1 MTFRHGRR
9 GNSRIMP
16 GISKGGESPRA
27 LRVLREWLKAWW
39 HRRVPFAISVGL
51 TAFALFIYA
60 YTFIGDRPTALFA
73 FVNRL
78 ELNALDPRFR
88 LRPARYKHPD
98 PRIIIVDI
106 DQRSQE
112 ILGRWPF
119 SRTHF
124 AHLLDALRE
133 DGAKVAAFD
142 ITFSKPDETAAP
154 IRELRQTVIDRQKQ
168 GGSTDPR
175 VIADLDRLSK
185 EYDGDE
191 QFARAIERFGNV
203 VLGNFFLYSEYDLK
217 GVDEKALDR
226 YANIIAD
233 FPFPQVRAANPQ
245 TGQRD
250 LSHLMQ
256 GFGEPYSLTPKGT
269 QANIEILSG
278 ALREAHGATGFF
290 NVEADADGVVR
301 QSLLVLPY
309 GRTKNL
315 DDWDL
320 YGSLDVQAVRLYQ
333 GLPDQQTVLDFSETG
348 VTALEFGPSLVIRPD
363 AIGRMMINYEGDVAT
378 YTYISIADVV
388 RHKFPAGT
396 FNGKIVLVGASA
408 TGIGDLR
415 STPFGG
421 IDYPGVEIHANV
433 IDNIL
438 NRHFLLR
445 GANQIALD
453 LLLIFLV
460 GVPLGLWLALAQPR
474 SMLFGLLLLVPFG
487 FGVWFAFLHGWWLNF
502 IIPSGTLVANVGFVA
517 MYRALVEEKEKRRVR
532 GAFQQYLS
540 PEVIRRLL
548 ENPDLVKPR
557 KTEITVMFSDVR
569 GFTTIS
575 EKLDA
580 QELAALLNEY
590 LTDMTQIV
598 FRHDGTLDKYIGDAV
613 MAFWGAPFEDRD
625 HATKGCHAALE
636 MIARLKE
643 MQKKW
648 KAEGKPVLDIGVGL
662 CTGVAS
668 VGNMGSELRY
678 GYTALGD
685 TVNLSSR
692 LEGLNKEYATHILLS
707 DTTYAAVQDPLLV
720 FRELD
725 LIRVKGKL
733 QPVTLYELV
742 AARGTPEGDAP
753 GLEEHLEFFAQG
765 RACYQKRDWQE
776 AQNVFEQLLKRWP
789 EDGPA
794 RMYANRCKDYLV
806 AGPEEDWD
814 GVYVMTHK

>member
-1 MTFRHGRR
+1 M
-9 GNSRIMP
+9 
-16 GISKGGESPRA
+16 
-27 LRVLREWLKAWW
+27 LRAWW
-39 HRRVPFAISVGL
+39 RRRVPFLISLGL
-51 TAFALFIYA
+51 TAFALFIYS
-60 YTFIGDRPTALFA
+60 YTFIGDRPTALFS
-73 FVNRL
+73 FINRL
-78 ELNALDPRFR
+78 ELDALDFRFR
-88 LRPARYKHPD
+88 VRPDRYQHPD
-98 PRIIIVDI
+98 PRIMIVDI

-112 ILGRWPF
+112 VLGRWPF

-124 AHLLDALRE
+124 AHMLDALRE

-154 IRELRQTVIDRQKQ
+154 IRELSKTVAERQKQ
-168 GGSTDPR
+168 GGQMDPR
-175 VIADLDRLSK
+175 VMADLNRLAK

-203 VLGNFFLYSEYDLK
+203 VLGNFFLYSESDLK
-217 GVDEKALDR
+217 GVDPKTLDR
-226 YANIIAD
+226 YANILAD

-256 GFGEPYSLTPKGT
+256 GFGEPYGFLPKGT
-269 QANIEILSG
+269 QANIEVLSD
-278 ALREAHGATGFF
+278 ALRKGHGATGFF
-290 NVEADADGVVR
+290 NVEPDPDGVVR
-301 QSLLVLPY
+301 HSLLVLPY
-309 GRTKNL
+309 GRSRNF

-320 YGSLDVQAVRLYQ
+320 YGSLDVQAVRLFQ

-348 VTALEFGPSLVIRPD
+348 ITALEFGPSLVVHPD
-363 AIGRMMINYEGDVAT
+363 AIGRMMIDYEGDVNT
-378 YTYISIADVV
+378 YTYVSIADVV
-388 RHKFPAGT
+388 NHKFAPGT
-396 FNGKIVLVGASA
+396 FRGKIVLVGASS

-415 STPFGG
+415 STPFAG
-421 IDYPGVEIHANV
+421 INYPGVEIHANV

-445 GANQIALD
+445 GANQVAVD
-453 LLLIFLV
+453 LVLVLLF
-460 GVPLGLWLALAQPR
+460 GVPLGMWLALAQPR
-474 SMLFGLLLLVPFG
+474 SMLYGLLLLVPFG
-487 FGVWFAFLHGWWLNF
+487 FGSWYAFLHGWWLNF
-502 IIPSGTLVANVGFVA
+502 IVPSGTLVANVGFVA
-517 MYRALVEEKEKRRVR
+517 VYRALVEEKEKRRVR

-557 KTEITVMFSDVR
+557 KTEITVMFTDVR

-580 QELAALLNEY
+580 QELASLLNEY
-590 LTDMTQIV
+590 LTEMTKIV
-598 FRHDGTLDKYIGDAV
+598 FRHNGTLDKYIGDAV
-613 MAFWGAPFEDRD
+613 MAFWGAPFEEPG

-643 MQKKW
+643 MQNTW
-648 KAEGKPVLDIGVGL
+648 RAEGRPVLDIGVGL
-662 CTGVAS
+662 STGVAS
-668 VGNMGSELRY
+668 VGNMGSALRY

-685 TVNLSSR
+685 TVNLSAR
-692 LEGLNKEYATHILLS
+692 LEGLNKEYGSHILLS
-707 DTTYAAVQDPLLV
+707 ETAYAEVEDPLLV

-733 QPVTLYELV
+733 QPITLYELMGS
-742 AARGTPEGDAP
+742 RGTPEGDAP
-753 GLEEHLEFFAQG
+753 GLEEHLELFALG
-765 RACYQKRDWQE
+765 RACYRERRWQD
-776 AQNVFEQLLKRWP
+776 AQSVFEQILERWP

-794 RMYANRCKDYLV
+794 RMYVNRCREYCA
-806 AGPEEDWD
+806 AGPEQDWD

>member
-1 MTFRHGRR
+1 MP
-9 GNSRIMP
+9 GNST
-16 GISKGGESPRA
+16 GGESRRA
-27 LRVLREWLKAWW
+27 LRVLRGWFRAWW
-39 HRRVPFAISVGL
+39 HRRVPFAISLGL
-51 TAFALFIYA
+51 TIFALAIYA
-60 YTFIGDRPTALFA
+60 YTFIGDRPTAVFS
-73 FVNRL
+73 FINRL
-78 ELNALDPRFR
+78 ELDALDLRFR
-88 LRPARYKHPD
+88 LRPEKFKHPD

-124 AHLLDALRE
+124 ANMLDALRE
-133 DGAKVAAFD
+133 DGAKVAVFD

-154 IRELRQTVIDRQKQ
+154 IRELQRTVIERQKQ
-168 GGSTDPR
+168 GGQTDAR

-185 EYDGDE
+185 EYDGDQ

-203 VLGNFFLYSEYDLK
+203 VLGNFFLYSESDLK
-217 GVDEKALDR
+217 GVDDKTLDR
-226 YANIIAD
+226 YANILGD
-233 FPFPQVRAANPQ
+233 FLLPEVRAANPK
-245 TGQRD
+245 TGLRD
-250 LSHLMQ
+250 RIHLIQ
-256 GFGEPYSLTPKGT
+256 GFDDYKLLPKGT
-269 QANIEILSG
+269 QANIEVLST
-278 ALREAHGATGFF
+278 ALAKAHGATGFF
-290 NVEADADGVVR
+290 NVVPDADGVVR
-301 QSLLVLPY
+301 RSLLALPY
-309 GRTKNL
+309 GRTNNL

-320 YGSLDVQAVRLYQ
+320 YGSLDIQAVRLFQ
-333 GLPDQQTVLDFSETG
+333 GLPDDKMKLDFSPTG
-348 VTALEFGPSLVIRPD
+348 ITAVEFGPSLIVHPD
-363 AIGRMMINYEGDVAT
+363 AIGRMMINYQGDVGT
-378 YTYISIADVV
+378 YPYVSIADVV
-388 RHKFPAGT
+388 RHKFPPGT
-396 FNGKIVLVGASA
+396 FKGKIVLVGASA

-421 IDYPGVEIHANV
+421 INYPGIEIHANV
-433 IDNIL
+433 IDTIL

-445 GANQIALD
+445 GANQEILD
-453 LLLIFLV
+453 LLLIFLFGMPV
-460 GVPLGLWLALAQPR
+460 GLWLALAQPR
-474 SMLFGLLLLVPFG
+474 SMLLGLLLLVPFG
-487 FGVWFAFLHGWWLNF
+487 LGVWFAFLHGWWLNF
-502 IIPSGTLVANVGFVA
+502 IVPSGTLVANVGFVA

-569 GFTTIS
+569 GFTSIS

-590 LTDMTQIV
+590 LTDMTQII
-598 FRHDGTLDKYIGDAV
+598 FSHNGTLDKYIGDAV
-613 MAFWGAPFEDRD
+613 MAFWGAPFEEPG
-625 HATKGCHAALE
+625 HATLGCHAALE

-648 KAEGKPVLDIGVGL
+648 RVDGRPVLDIGVGL
-662 CTGVAS
+662 CTGIAS
-668 VGNMGSELRY
+668 VGNMGSALRY

-692 LEGLNKEYATHILLS
+692 LEGLNKEYGTHILLS
-707 DTTYAAVQDPLLV
+707 DTTYAAVEDSRLI

-733 QPVTLYELV
+733 QPVMLYELV

-753 GLEEHLEFFAQG
+753 DLEERLEMFAQG
-765 RACYQKRDWQE
+765 RACYRERRWQD
-776 AQNVFEQLLKRWP
+776 AQIIFERLSERWP

-794 RMYANRCKDYLV
+794 RMYLNRCKEYLV
-806 AGPEEDWD
+806 AGPEQNWD

>member
-1 MTFRHGRR
+1 M
-9 GNSRIMP
+9 GN
-16 GISKGGESPRA
+16 ESHRA
-27 LRVLREWLKAWW
+27 LRAPHGWLRAWW
-39 HRRVPFAISVGL
+39 HRRVPFVISLGL
-51 TAFALFIYA
+51 TAFALFLYS
-60 YTFIGDRPTALFA
+60 YTFIGDRPTALFS

-78 ELNALDPRFR
+78 ELDALDLRFR
-88 LRPARYKHPD
+88 IRPESYKHPD
-98 PRIIIVDI
+98 PRIVIVDI

-119 SRTHF
+119 TRTHF
-124 AHLLDALRE
+124 AKMLDALRE

-142 ITFSKPDETAAP
+142 ITFSKPDETAMP
-154 IRELRQTVIDRQKQ
+154 IRELRRNVMEREKQ
-168 GGSTDPR
+168 GGQSDPR
-175 VIADLDRLSK
+175 VMADLDRLSK

-203 VLGNFFLYSEYDLK
+203 VLGNFFLYSQYDLK
-217 GVDEKALDR
+217 GVDDKTLDR
-226 YANIIAD
+226 YANILAD
-233 FPFPQVRAANPQ
+233 FPFPQVRAANPK

-256 GFGEPYSLTPKGT
+256 GFSEPYSLMPLGT
-269 QANIEILSG
+269 QANIEPLSA
-278 ALREAHGATGFF
+278 ALRNGHGTTGFF
-290 NVEADADGVVR
+290 NVEPDPDGVVR
-301 QSLLVLPY
+301 HSLLVLPY
-309 GRTKNL
+309 GRSKNFN
-315 DDWDL
+315 DWDL
-320 YGSLDVQAVRLYQ
+320 YGSLDVQAVRLFM
-333 GLPDQQTVLDFSETG
+333 GLPDQQNVLDFSETG
-348 VTALEFGPSLVIRPD
+348 ITALEFGPSLVIRPD
-363 AIGRMMINYEGDVAT
+363 AIGRMMINYEGGAAT
-378 YTYISIADVV
+378 YPYVSIADVV
-388 RHKFPAGT
+388 NRKFRPGT
-396 FNGKIVLVGASA
+396 FKGKIVLIGASA

-421 IDYPGVEIHANV
+421 INYPGVEIHANV

-438 NRHFLLR
+438 NRYFLYR
-445 GANQIALD
+445 GANQVAVDIVLI
-453 LLLIFLV
+453 LLF

-474 SMLFGLLLLVPFG
+474 SMLLGLLLLVPFG
-487 FGVWFAFLHGWWLNF
+487 LGVWFAFLHGWWLNF

-548 ENPDLVKPR
+548 ENPELVKPR
-557 KTEITVMFSDVR
+557 KTEVTVMFSDIR

-580 QELAALLNEY
+580 QELAALLNDY

-598 FRHDGTLDKYIGDAV
+598 FAHDGTLDKYIGDAV
-613 MAFWGAPFEDRD
+613 MAFWGAPFEEPG
-625 HATKGCHAALE
+625 HATKACHAALE

-662 CTGVAS
+662 TTGIAS
-668 VGNMGSELRY
+668 VGNMGSALRY

-707 DTTYAAVQDPLLV
+707 EATVAAVVDPLLI

-742 AARGTPEGDAP
+742 ASRGTPEGDAP
-753 GLEEHLEFFAQG
+753 DLGERLELFARG
-765 RACYQKRDWQE
+765 RLYYRERSWQD
-776 AQNVFEQLLKRWP
+776 ALKIFDQLLQRWP
-789 EDGPA
+789 EDGPSL
-794 RMYANRCKDYLV
+794 MYRNRCREYFA
-806 AGPEEDWD
+806 AGPDANWD

>member
-1 MTFRHGRR
+1 
-9 GNSRIMP
+9 MP
-16 GISKGGESPRA
+16 GTSTGGPSRRA
-27 LRVLREWLKAWW
+27 LQLPREWLRAWW
-39 HRRVPFAISVGL
+39 RRRVPFAISVGL
-51 TAFALFIYA
+51 TAFALTIYT
-60 YTFIGDRPTALFA
+60 YTFIGDRPAALFS

-78 ELNALDPRFR
+78 ELNALDLRFL
-88 LRPARYKHPD
+88 LRPASYTHPD
-98 PRIIIVDI
+98 PRIVIVDI

-124 AHLLDALRE
+124 ADMLDALRE
-133 DGAKVAAFD
+133 DGAKVVAFD
-142 ITFSKPDETAAP
+142 VTFSKPDETAAP
-154 IRELRQTVIDRQKQ
+154 IRELRRTVAERQKQ
-168 GGSTDPR
+168 GGQTDAG
-175 VIADLDRLSK
+175 VLADLDKLSK

-191 QFARAIERFGNV
+191 RFARAIERFGNV
-203 VLGNFFLYSEYDLK
+203 VLGNFFLYSESDLK
-217 GVDEKALDR
+217 GVDSKTLDR
-226 YANIIAD
+226 YADILSD
-233 FPFPQVRAANPQ
+233 FPLPQVSPANKQ
-245 TGQRD
+245 TGKRD
-250 LSHLMQ
+250 RLHMIE
-256 GFGEPYSLTPKGT
+256 GFDKQPSLLPRGT
-269 QANIEILSG
+269 QANIEILSE
-278 ALREAHGATGFF
+278 ALTKAHGTTGFF
-290 NVEADADGVVR
+290 NVEPDPDGVVR
-301 QSLLVLPY
+301 HSLLVLPY
-309 GRTKNL
+309 DRSNNL
-315 DDWDL
+315 DDWNL
-320 YGSLDVQAVRLYQ
+320 YGSLDVQAVRLFE
-333 GLPDQQTVLDFSETG
+333 GVSDDQMVLDFSETG
-348 VTALEFGPSLVIRPD
+348 ITALEFGPTRIVHPD
-363 AIGRMMINYEGDVAT
+363 AIGRMMIDYEGAVAT
-378 YTYISIADVV
+378 YPYVSIADVV
-388 RHKFPAGT
+388 SHKFPPGT
-396 FNGKIVLVGASA
+396 FKGKIVLVGASA

-421 IDYPGVEIHANV
+421 INYPGVEIHANV

-438 NRHFLLR
+438 NKHFLFR
-445 GANQIALD
+445 GADQIVVD
-453 LLLIFLV
+453 LLLILLV
-460 GVPLGLWLALAQPR
+460 GVPLGLWLALAKPR
-474 SMLFGLLLLVPFG
+474 SMLFGLFLLVPFA
-487 FGVWFAFLHGWWLNF
+487 FGVWYAFLHGWWLNF
-502 IIPSGTLVANVGFVA
+502 IIPSGTLVANVGLVA

-557 KTEITVMFSDVR
+557 KTEISVMFSDVR

-598 FRHDGTLDKYIGDAV
+598 FRHSGTLDKYIGDAV
-613 MAFWGAPFEDRD
+613 MAFWGAPFENRK
-625 HATKGCHAALE
+625 HATDGCHAALE

-648 KAEGKPVLDIGVGL
+648 KIEGKPLLDIGVGL

-685 TVNLSSR
+685 IVNLSSR
-692 LEGLNKEYATHILLS
+692 IEGLNKEYGTHILLS
-707 DTTYAAVQDPLLV
+707 DTTYAAVEDPLLV

-753 GLEEHLEFFAQG
+753 DLEQRLEFFAQG
-765 RACYQKRDWQE
+765 RACYRERRWQD
-776 AQNVFEQLLKRWP
+776 AQIVFEKLLERWP

-794 RMYANRCKDYLV
+794 RMYLHRCKEYFV

>member
-1 MTFRHGRR
+1 MLGT
-9 GNSRIMP
+9 ST
-16 GISKGGESPRA
+16 GGESPRA
-27 LRVLREWLKAWW
+27 LQVPREWFREWW
-39 HRRVPFAISVGL
+39 ARRVPFAISIGL
-51 TAFALFIYA
+51 TAFALTIYA
-60 YTFIGDRPTALFA
+60 YTFIGDRPTAVFS
-73 FVNRL
+73 FINRL
-78 ELNALDPRFR
+78 ELDALDLRFR
-88 LRPARYKHPD
+88 LRPDRYKHPD

-119 SRTHF
+119 SRTYF
-124 AHLLDALRE
+124 AQMLDALRE

-154 IRELRQTVIDRQKQ
+154 IRELRQTVIERQKQ
-168 GGSTDPR
+168 GGKTDPG

-185 EYDGDE
+185 EYDGDD

-217 GVDEKALDR
+217 GVDDKALDR
-226 YANIIAD
+226 YANILAD

-250 LSHLMQ
+250 LRHLIQ
-256 GFGEPYSLTPKGT
+256 GFGEPYLLMPKGT
-269 QANIEILSG
+269 QANIEILSD
-278 ALREAHGATGFF
+278 ALRKGHGATGFF
-290 NVEADADGVVR
+290 NVEPDADGVVR
-301 QSLLVLPY
+301 HSLLVLPY
-309 GRTKNL
+309 GRSKDL

-320 YGSLDVQAVRLYQ
+320 YGSLDVQAVRLFQ
-333 GLPDQQTVLDFSETG
+333 GLPDQQMVLDFSETG
-348 VTALEFGPSLVIRPD
+348 ITALEFGPSLIIHPD

-378 YTYISIADVV
+378 YPYVSVADVV

-396 FNGKIVLVGASA
+396 FKGKIVLVGASA

-421 IDYPGVEIHANV
+421 INYPGVEIHANV

-438 NRHFLLR
+438 RRYSLLR
-445 GANQIALD
+445 GANQIVAD
-453 LLLIFLV
+453 LLVIFLF

-474 SMLFGLLLLVPFG
+474 SMLYGLLLLVPFG
-487 FGVWFAFLHGWWLNF
+487 LGVWFAFLHGWWLNF

-517 MYRALVEEKEKRRVR
+517 VYRALVEEKEKRRVR

-643 MQKKW
+643 MQKQW
-648 KAEGKPVLDIGVGL
+648 RAEGRPVLDIGVGL
-662 CTGVAS
+662 CTGIAS

-692 LEGLNKEYATHILLS
+692 LEGLNKEYVTHILLS
-707 DTTYAAVQDPLLV
+707 DTTYAAVEDPLLV

-753 GLEEHLEFFAQG
+753 DLEEHLEFFAQG
-765 RACYQKRDWQE
+765 RACYRERRWQD
-776 AQNVFEQLLKRWP
+776 AQIVFEKLLERWP
-789 EDGPA
+789 GDGPA
-794 RMYANRCKDYLV
+794 RMYLNRCREYLV
-806 AGPEEDWD
+806 AGPEENWD

>member
-1 MTFRHGRR
+1 MSGIPTVVK
-9 GNSRIMP
+9 SR
-16 GISKGGESPRA
+16 RA
-27 LRVLREWLKAWW
+27 LSVPREWLRAWW
-39 HRRVPFAISVGL
+39 HRRVPFAISLGL
-51 TAFALFIYA
+51 TVFALFIYS
-60 YTFIGDRPTALFA
+60 YTFIGDRPTALFS
-73 FVNRL
+73 FINRL
-78 ELNALDPRFR
+78 ELDALDLRFR
-88 LRPARYKHPD
+88 MRPARYTHPD
-98 PRIIIVDI
+98 SRIVIVDI

-112 ILGRWPF
+112 VLGRWPF

-124 AHLLDALRE
+124 AEMLDALRE

-142 ITFSKPDETAAP
+142 ITFSKPDETSAP
-154 IRELRQTVIDRQKQ
+154 IRELQKTVADREKQ
-168 GGSTDPR
+168 GGRIDAR
-175 VIADLDRLSK
+175 VLADLDRLSK

-191 QFARAIERFGNV
+191 QLARAIERFGNV
-203 VLGNFFLYSEYDLK
+203 VLGNFFLYSQADLK
-217 GVDEKALDR
+217 GVDGKTLDR
-226 YANIIAD
+226 YANILAD
-233 FPFPQVRAANPQ
+233 FPFPQVRASNAQ

-250 LSHLMQ
+250 LAHLMQ
-256 GFGEPYSLTPKGT
+256 SFKDPYSLMPSGT
-269 QANIEILSG
+269 QANIELLSD
-278 ALREAHGATGFF
+278 ALRTAHGSTGFF
-290 NVEADADGVVR
+290 DVEPDPDGVVR
-301 QSLLVLPY
+301 HSLLVLPY
-309 GRTKNL
+309 GRSK
-315 DDWDL
+315 DFADWDM
-320 YGSLDVQAVRLYQ
+320 YGSLDVQAVRLFL

-348 VTALEFGPSLVIRPD
+348 ITALEFGPSLVIHPD
-363 AIGRMMINYEGDVAT
+363 AIGRMMIDYQGGAET
-378 YTYISIADVV
+378 YPYVSIADVV
-388 RHKFPAGT
+388 KHKFSPGT
-396 FNGKIVLVGASA
+396 FKGKIVLVGASA

-421 IDYPGVEIHANV
+421 INYPGVEIHANV

-438 NRHFLLR
+438 NQHFMVR
-445 GANQIALD
+445 GANQVAVDI
-453 LLLIFLV
+453 LLILLF

-502 IIPSGTLVANVGFVA
+502 ILPSGTLIANVGFVA

-590 LTDMTQIV
+590 LTDMTKIV
-598 FRHDGTLDKYIGDAV
+598 FDHNGTLDKYIGDAV
-613 MAFWGAPFEDRD
+613 MAFWGAPFEEAG
-625 HATKGCHAALE
+625 HATQACHAALE

-662 CTGVAS
+662 TTGVAS

-707 DTTYAAVQDPLLV
+707 ETTYLAVEDPLLL

-742 AARGTPEGDAP
+742 ASRGTPEGDAP
-753 GLEEHLEFFAQG
+753 GLAERLELFSLG
-765 RACYQKRDWQE
+765 RTCYRERRWQD
-776 AQNVFEQLLKRWP
+776 ARIIFEKLSERWP

-794 RMYANRCKDYLV
+794 RVYLNRCKEYLV
-806 AGPEEDWD
+806 AGPDETWD

>member
-1 MTFRHGRR
+1 MP
-9 GNSRIMP
+9 GNST
-16 GISKGGESPRA
+16 GGKPRRA
-27 LRVLREWLKAWW
+27 LQVARAWLRAWW
-39 HRRVPFAISVGL
+39 KRRVPFAVSVGL
-51 TAFALFIYA
+51 TAFALTIYA
-60 YTFIGDRPTALFA
+60 YTFIGDRPTAVFS
-73 FVNRL
+73 FINRL
-78 ELNALDPRFR
+78 ELDALDLRFR
-88 LRPARYKHPD
+88 LRPDGYKHPD

-112 ILGRWPF
+112 VLGRWPF
-119 SRTHF
+119 SRAYF
-124 AHLLDALRE
+124 ARMLDALRE

-154 IRELRQTVIDRQKQ
+154 IRELRETLIERQKQ
-168 GGSTDPR
+168 GGPADTR
-175 VIADLDRLSK
+175 TIADLDRLSK
-185 EYDGDE
+185 QYDGDKE
-191 QFARAIERFGNV
+191 FARAIEKFGNV

-217 GVDEKALDR
+217 GVDGKTLDR
-226 YANIIAD
+226 YANILAN

-250 LSHLMQ
+250 LLHLIQ
-256 GFGEPYSLTPKGT
+256 GFGDPYALTPKGT
-269 QANIEILSG
+269 QANIEILSD
-278 ALREAHGATGFF
+278 ALHKGHGATGFF
-290 NVEADADGVVR
+290 NVEPDADGVVR
-301 QSLLVLPY
+301 HSLLVLPY
-309 GRTKNL
+309 GRSKDLN
-315 DDWDL
+315 DWDL
-320 YGSLDVQAVRLYQ
+320 YGSLDVQAVRLFQ
-333 GLPDQQTVLDFSETG
+333 GLPDQQMMLDFSETG
-348 VTALEFGPSLVIRPD
+348 ITALEFGPSLVIRPD
-363 AIGRMMINYEGDVAT
+363 AVGRMMINYEGGVTT
-378 YTYISIADVV
+378 YPYVSIADVV
-388 RHKFPAGT
+388 GHKFPAGT
-396 FNGKIVLVGASA
+396 FKGKIVLVGASA

-433 IDNIL
+433 IDNIM
-438 NRHFLLR
+438 NRHFLAR
-445 GANQIALD
+445 GANQVAVD
-453 LLLIFLV
+453 LLLIFLF
-460 GVPLGLWLALAQPR
+460 GLPLGLWLALAKPR

-487 FGVWFAFLHGWWLNF
+487 FGVWYAFLHGWWLNF
-502 IIPSGTLVANVGFVA
+502 TVPAGTLVANVGFVA
-517 MYRALVEEKEKRRVR
+517 MYRSLVEEKEKRRVR

-548 ENPDLVKPR
+548 ENPDLLKPR

-569 GFTTIS
+569 GFTSIS

-590 LTDMTQIV
+590 LTDMTRIV
-598 FRHDGTLDKYIGDAV
+598 FRHYGTLDKYIGDAV

-625 HATKGCHAALE
+625 HATDGCHAALD

-648 KAEGKPVLDIGVGL
+648 KSEGRPVLDIGVGL

-668 VGNMGSELRY
+668 VGNMGSSLRY

-707 DTTYAAVQDPLLV
+707 DTTYAAVEDPLLV

-725 LIRVKGKL
+725 LIRVKGKS
-733 QPVTLYELV
+733 QPVTLYELI
-742 AARGTPEGDAP
+742 AARGTPEGDTP
-753 GLEEHLEFFAQG
+753 DLEEHMEFFAQG
-765 RACYQKRDWQE
+765 RACYRERRWQD
-776 AQNVFEQLLKRWP
+776 AQIVFEKLLERWP

-794 RMYANRCKDYLV
+794 RMYLNRCKEYFVD
-806 AGPEEDWD
+806 GPEENWD

>member
-1 MTFRHGRR
+1 
-9 GNSRIMP
+9 MP
-16 GISKGGESPRA
+16 GIPKAGKSPQA
-27 LRVLREWLKAWW
+27 LRVLREWLQAWW
-39 HRRVPFAISVGL
+39 YRRVPFAISVGL
-51 TAFALFIYA
+51 TAFALFIFF
-60 YTFIGDRPTALFA
+60 YTFVGDRPTALFS
-73 FVNRL
+73 FINRL
-78 ELNALDPRFR
+78 ELDALDLRFR
-88 LRPARYKHPD
+88 IRPDSYKHPD
-98 PRIIIVDI
+98 SRIVIVDI

-124 AHLLDALRE
+124 AHMLDALRE

-154 IRELRQTVIDRQKQ
+154 IRELRRTVIERQKQ
-168 GGSTDPR
+168 GGRTDPR
-175 VIADLDRLSK
+175 VVEDLDRLSK

-217 GVDEKALDR
+217 GVDAKSLDR
-226 YANIIAD
+226 YANILAD
-233 FPFPQVRAANPQ
+233 FPFPEVRAANPQ

-250 LSHLMQ
+250 LTHLMQ
-256 GFGEPYSLTPKGT
+256 GFGDPYLLLPKGT
-269 QANIEILSG
+269 QANIEVLSD
-278 ALREAHGATGFF
+278 ALRKAHGATGFF
-290 NVEADADGVVR
+290 NVEPDADGVVR
-301 QSLLVLPY
+301 HSLLVLPY
-309 GRTKNL
+309 GRSKNF
-315 DDWDL
+315 DDWDM
-320 YGSLDVQAVRLYQ
+320 YGSLDVQAVRLYK
-333 GLPDQQTVLDFSETG
+333 GLPAQQTVLDFSETG
-348 VTALEFGPSLVIRPD
+348 VTALEFGPDLVVHPD
-363 AIGRMMINYEGDVAT
+363 AIGRMMITYEGDVAT
-378 YTYISIADVV
+378 YPYVSIADVV
-388 RHKFPAGT
+388 NHKFPPGT
-396 FNGKIVLVGASA
+396 FRGKIVLIGASA

-438 NRHFLLR
+438 NRHFLYR
-445 GANQIALD
+445 GANQVAVD
-453 LLLIFLV
+453 LLLIVLF

-487 FGVWFAFLHGWWLNF
+487 AGVWFAFLHGWWLNF
-502 IIPSGTLVANVGFVA
+502 IVPSGTLVANVGLVA

-590 LTDMTQIV
+590 LTEMTQIV
-598 FRHDGTLDKYIGDAV
+598 FRHNGTLDKYIGDAV
-613 MAFWGAPFEDRD
+613 MAFWGAPFEEPG
-625 HATKGCHAALE
+625 HATEACHAALE

-648 KAEGKPVLDIGVGL
+648 QAEGKPVLDIGVGL
-662 CTGVAS
+662 STGVAS
-668 VGNMGSELRY
+668 VGNMGSALRY

-685 TVNLSSR
+685 TVNLSAR
-692 LEGLNKEYATHILLS
+692 LEGLNKDYGTHILLS
-707 DTTYAAVQDPLLV
+707 EAAYAVVEDPLLV

-733 QPVTLYELV
+733 QPVVLYELV

-753 GLEEHLEFFAQG
+753 DLEERLELFALG
-765 RACYQKRDWQE
+765 RTCYRERHWQD
-776 AQNVFEQLLKRWP
+776 AQAIFENLLARWP
-789 EDGPA
+789 NDGPA
-794 RMYANRCKDYLV
+794 RTYANRCREYLV
-806 AGPEEDWD
+806 AGPEGTWD

>member
-1 MTFRHGRR
+1 MP
-9 GNSRIMP
+9 GNST
-16 GISKGGESPRA
+16 GGESHRA
-27 LRVLREWLKAWW
+27 LQLPREWLRAWW

-51 TAFALFIYA
+51 AAFALTIYT
-60 YTFIGDRPTALFA
+60 YTFIGDRPNALLSFIS
-73 FVNRL
+73 RL
-78 ELNALDPRFR
+78 ELDALDLRFR
-88 LRPARYKHPD
+88 LRPDLYKHPD

-106 DQRSQE
+106 DQSSQE

-119 SRTHF
+119 SRTYF
-124 AHLLDALRE
+124 AQMLDALRE

-142 ITFSKPDETAAP
+142 ITFDKPDETAAP
-154 IRELRQTVIDRQKQ
+154 IRELRETVHRRQKQ
-168 GGSTDPR
+168 GGRMDPR
-175 VIADLDRLSK
+175 VIADLDRLSR

-203 VLGNFFLYSEYDLK
+203 VLGNFFLYSESDMK
-217 GVDEKALDR
+217 GVDGKTLDR
-226 YANIIAD
+226 YANILAD
-233 FPFPQVRAANPQ
+233 FPFPQLRSANPQ
-245 TGQRD
+245 TGTRD
-250 LSHLMQ
+250 LRHMIQ
-256 GFGEPYSLTPKGT
+256 GFNDPYELMPKGT
-269 QANIEILSG
+269 QANIEILSD
-278 ALREAHGATGFF
+278 ALRTAHGATGFF
-290 NVEADADGVVR
+290 NVAADPDGIVR

-309 GRTKNL
+309 GRSKDL
-315 DDWDL
+315 DGWDL
-320 YGSLDVQAVRLYQ
+320 YGSLEVQAVRLFQ
-333 GLPDQQTVLDFSETG
+333 GVPDQLMKLDFSETG
-348 VTALEFGPSLVIRPD
+348 VTAMEFGPTLIIHPD
-363 AIGRMMINYEGDVAT
+363 AIGRMMINYQGDVAT
-378 YTYISIADVV
+378 YPYVSIADVV
-388 RHKFPAGT
+388 RHKFPPGA
-396 FNGKIVLVGASA
+396 FKGKIVLVGASA

-421 IDYPGVEIHANV
+421 INYPGVEIHANV

-438 NRHFLLR
+438 NRYFLLR
-445 GANQIALD
+445 GANQIVLD
-453 LLLIFLV
+453 LVFIFLF

-487 FGVWFAFLHGWWLNF
+487 FGVWYAFLHGWWLNF
-502 IIPSGTLVANVGFVA
+502 IVPSGTLVANVGFVA

-557 KTEITVMFSDVR
+557 KTNITVMFSDVR
-569 GFTTIS
+569 GFTSIS

-598 FRHDGTLDKYIGDAV
+598 FRHNGTLDKYIGDAV
-613 MAFWGAPFEDRD
+613 MAFWGAPFEEPD
-625 HATKGCHAALE
+625 HATRSCHAALE

-643 MQKKW
+643 MQEKW
-648 KAEGKPVLDIGVGL
+648 KAEDRPVLDIGVGL
-662 CTGVAS
+662 STGVAS
-668 VGNMGSELRY
+668 VGNMGSTLRY

-692 LEGLNKEYATHILLS
+692 IEGLNREYGTHILLS
-707 DTTYAAVQDPLLV
+707 DTTYAAVDDPFLI

-733 QPVTLYELV
+733 KPVTLYELV

-753 GLEEHLEFFAQG
+753 DVEVRLELFAQG
-765 RACYQKRDWQE
+765 RTYYRERQWQD
-776 AQNVFEQLLKRWP
+776 AQTIFEKLLNRWP
-789 EDGPA
+789 HDGPA
-794 RMYANRCKDYLV
+794 QMYLSRCKEYLV
-806 AGPEEDWD
+806 AGPQENWD

>member
-1 MTFRHGRR
+1 MPGNSTGSESRR
-9 GNSRIMP
+9 GLQLP
-16 GISKGGESPRA
+16 
-27 LRVLREWLKAWW
+27 REWLLAWW
-39 HRRVPFAISVGL
+39 QRRVPFAISVGL
-51 TAFALFIYA
+51 TAFALTVYA
-60 YTFIGDRPTALFA
+60 YTFIGDRPTAVFS

-78 ELNALDPRFR
+78 ELNALDLRFR
-88 LRPARYKHPD
+88 LRPERYKHPD

-119 SRTHF
+119 SRTYF
-124 AHLLDALRE
+124 ANVLDALRE

-154 IRELRQTVIDRQKQ
+154 IRELRETVIARQKQ
-168 GGSTDPR
+168 GGKTDQR
-175 VIADLDRLSK
+175 VTADLDRLSK
-185 EYDGDE
+185 EYDGDA
-191 QFARAIERFGNV
+191 QFASSIEKFGNV

-217 GVDEKALDR
+217 GVDQKTLDR
-226 YANIIAD
+226 YANILAD

-245 TGQRD
+245 TGERD
-250 LSHLMQ
+250 LRHLMQ
-256 GFGEPYSLTPKGT
+256 GFGDPYGLMPRGT
-269 QANIEILSG
+269 QANIEILSD
-278 ALREAHGATGFF
+278 ALRKGHGATGFF
-290 NVEADADGVVR
+290 NVEPDADGVVR
-301 QSLLVLPY
+301 HSLLVLPY
-309 GRTKNL
+309 GRSKNL
-315 DDWDL
+315 DDWDI
-320 YGSLDVQAVRLYQ
+320 YGSLDVQAVRLFQ
-333 GLPDQQTVLDFSETG
+333 GLPDQQMVLDFSETG
-348 VTALEFGPSLVIRPD
+348 VTAVEFGPSLILHPD
-363 AIGRMMINYEGDVAT
+363 AIGRMMIDYQGDVAT
-378 YTYISIADVV
+378 YPYVSIADVV
-388 RHKFPAGT
+388 RHKFAPGT
-396 FNGKIVLVGASA
+396 FTGKIVLVGASA

-421 IDYPGVEIHANV
+421 INYPGVEIHANV

-438 NRHFLLR
+438 NKYLLLR
-445 GANQIALD
+445 GANQVAVD
-453 LLLIFLV
+453 LLLIFLF
-460 GVPLGLWLALAQPR
+460 GLPLGLWLGLAQPR

-580 QELAALLNEY
+580 QELAELLNEY

-598 FRHDGTLDKYIGDAV
+598 FRFDGTLDKYIGDAV
-613 MAFWGAPFEDRD
+613 MAFWGAPFEDRN
-625 HATKGCHAALE
+625 HATRSCHAALA
-636 MIARLKE
+636 MISRLKE
-643 MQKKW
+643 MQLKW
-648 KAEGKPVLDIGVGL
+648 KSEGKPVIDIGVGL
-662 CTGVAS
+662 STGSAS
-668 VGNMGSELRY
+668 VGNMGSALRY

-692 LEGLNKEYATHILLS
+692 IEGLNREYATHILVS
-707 DTTYAAVQDPLLV
+707 DATYAAVEDPLLV

-733 QPVTLYELV
+733 KPITLYELV

-765 RACYQKRDWQE
+765 RACYCERRWQD
-776 AQNVFEQLLKRWP
+776 AQFIFEKLLERWP
-789 EDGPA
+789 ADGPA
-794 RMYANRCKDYLV
+794 RMYLNRCKEYLV
-806 AGPEEDWD
+806 SGPKENWD
-814 GVYVMTHK
+814 GIYVMTHK

>member
-1 MTFRHGRR
+1 
-9 GNSRIMP
+9 MP
-16 GISKGGESPRA
+16 GIPTDGKSRRAFRA
-27 LRVLREWLKAWW
+27 LSALLRAWW
-39 HRRVPFAISVGL
+39 RRRVPFLISLGL
-51 TAFALFIYA
+51 TAFALFIYSYA
-60 YTFIGDRPTALFA
+60 FIGDRPTAIFS
-73 FVNRL
+73 FIDRL
-78 ELNALDPRFR
+78 ELDALDFRFR
-88 LRPARYKHPD
+88 IRPDRYKHPD
-98 PRIIIVDI
+98 PRLIIVDI

-112 ILGRWPF
+112 VLGRWPF

-154 IRELRQTVIDRQKQ
+154 IRELRRAVTERQKNGDQ
-168 GGSTDPR
+168 VDPN
-175 VIADLDRLSK
+175 VMADLNRLAK

-203 VLGNFFLYSEYDLK
+203 VLGNFFLYSESDLK
-217 GVDEKALDR
+217 GVDEKTLDR
-226 YANIIAD
+226 YANILAD
-233 FPFPQVRAANPQ
+233 FPFPQLRAANPQ

-256 GFGEPYSLTPKGT
+256 GFRDPYGLLPKGT
-269 QANIEILSG
+269 QANIEVLSD
-278 ALREAHGATGFF
+278 ALRNAHGTTGFF
-290 NVEADADGVVR
+290 NVEPDPDGVVR
-301 QSLLVLPY
+301 HSLLVLPY
-309 GRTKNL
+309 GRSQ
-315 DDWDL
+315 DFEDWDP
-320 YGSLDVQAVRLYQ
+320 YGSLDVQAVRLFL

-348 VTALEFGPSLVIRPD
+348 VTALEFGPSLVVRPD
-363 AIGRMMINYEGDVAT
+363 AIGRMMINYEGDVNT
-378 YTYISIADVV
+378 YPYVSIADVV
-388 RHKFPAGT
+388 NHKFPPGT
-396 FNGKIVLVGASA
+396 FRGKIVLVGASA

-421 IDYPGVEIHANV
+421 INYPGVEIHANV

-438 NRHFLLR
+438 NRHFLFR
-445 GANQIALD
+445 GANQVAVD
-453 LLLIFLV
+453 LLLILLF
-460 GVPLGLWLALAQPR
+460 GVPLGMWLALTQPR

-487 FGVWFAFLHGWWLNF
+487 IGSWCAFLHGWWLNF
-502 IIPSGTLVANVGFVA
+502 IVPSGTLVANVGFVA
-517 MYRALVEEKEKRRVR
+517 VYRALVEEKEKRRVR

-569 GFTTIS
+569 GFTSIS

-598 FRHDGTLDKYIGDAV
+598 FHHNGTLDKYIGDAV
-613 MAFWGAPFEDRD
+613 MAFWGAPFEEPE

-643 MQKKW
+643 MQNKW
-648 KAEGKPVLDIGVGL
+648 RAEGRPVLDIGVGL

-668 VGNMGSELRY
+668 VGNMGSALRY

-692 LEGLNKEYATHILLS
+692 LEGLNKEYGTHILLS
-707 DTTYAAVQDPLLV
+707 ETTYAEAGDPLLI

-733 QPVTLYELV
+733 QPITLYELLG
-742 AARGTPEGDAP
+742 ARGTPMGDAP
-753 GLEEHLEFFAQG
+753 GMEERIEMFTQG
-765 RACYQKRDWQE
+765 RACYRERRWQD
-776 AQNVFEQLLKRWP
+776 AQIIFEKLLERCP

-794 RMYANRCKDYLV
+794 RMYLNRCGEYLV
-806 AGPEEDWD
+806 EGPEENWD

>member
-1 MTFRHGRR
+1 
-9 GNSRIMP
+9 MP
-16 GISKGGESPRA
+16 GTSKGGESRRASQPPRQW
-27 LRVLREWLKAWW
+27 LRAWW
-39 HRRVPFAISVGL
+39 QRRVPFAISIGL
-51 TAFALFIYA
+51 TAFAITIYT
-60 YTFIGDRPTALFA
+60 YTFIGDRPTAVFS
-73 FVNRL
+73 FINRL
-78 ELNALDPRFR
+78 ELDALDLRFR
-88 LRPARYKHPD
+88 LRPERYKHPD
-98 PRIIIVDI
+98 PRIVIVDI

-119 SRTHF
+119 SRTYF
-124 AHLLDALRE
+124 AQMLDALRE

-142 ITFSKPDETAAP
+142 VTFSKPDETAAP
-154 IRELRQTVIDRQKQ
+154 IRELRETVLERQRQ
-168 GGSTDPR
+168 GGQTDPR
-175 VIADLDRLSK
+175 VIADIDRLAK

-217 GVDEKALDR
+217 GVDSKTLDR
-226 YANIIAD
+226 YANILAD
-233 FPFPQVRAANPQ
+233 FPFPQARAANPQ
-245 TGQRD
+245 TGERD
-250 LSHLMQ
+250 LKHMIL
-256 GFGEPYSLTPKGT
+256 GFGEPYKLLPKGT

-290 NVEADADGVVR
+290 NVEPDADGVVR

-309 GRTKNL
+309 GRTNNL
-315 DDWDL
+315 GDWDL
-320 YGSLDVQAVRLYQ
+320 YGSLDVQAVRLFQ
-333 GLPDQQTVLDFSETG
+333 GLPDQQMVLDFSATG
-348 VTALEFGPSLVIRPD
+348 LTALEFGPSLVIHPD
-363 AIGRMMINYEGDVAT
+363 AIGRMMINYAGDVGT
-378 YTYISIADVV
+378 YPYVSIADVV
-388 RHKFPAGT
+388 RHKFAPGT
-396 FNGKIVLVGASA
+396 FKGKIVLVGASA

-421 IDYPGVEIHANV
+421 INYPGVEIHANV

-438 NRHFLLR
+438 SRHFLLR
-445 GANQIALD
+445 GGNQIGVD
-453 LLLIFLV
+453 LLLIFLF
-460 GVPLGLWLALAQPR
+460 GVPLGLWLGLAQPR

-487 FGVWFAFLHGWWLNF
+487 AGVWYAFLHGWWLNF
-502 IIPSGTLVANVGFVA
+502 IMPSGMLVANVGFVA

-532 GAFQQYLS
+532 GLFQKYLN
-540 PEVIRRLL
+540 PEVIRQLL
-548 ENPDLVKPR
+548 ENPELVKPR

-569 GFTTIS
+569 GFTSIS

-580 QELAALLNEY
+580 QELAMLLNEY
-590 LTDMTQIV
+590 LTEMTRIV
-598 FRHDGTLDKYIGDAV
+598 FQHDGTLDKYIGDAV
-613 MAFWGAPFEDRD
+613 MAFWGAPVVDPE
-625 HATKGCHAALE
+625 HATKGCHVALA

-643 MQKKW
+643 MQLKW
-648 KAEGKPVLDIGVGL
+648 KAEGKPVLDIGIGL

-668 VGNMGSELRY
+668 VGNMGSDLQY

-707 DTTYAAVQDPLLV
+707 DTTYNAVQDPLLV

-753 GLEEHLEFFAQG
+753 GLGTRLEYFAQG
-765 RACYQKRDWQE
+765 RACYRERRWRDAEIAFQK
-776 AQNVFEQLLKRWP
+776 LLKLWP

-794 RMYANRCKDYLV
+794 RMYLNRCSEYLV
-806 AGPEEDWD
+806 SAPEDNWD